1 MEKGYEMLDIRFYLP
16 LIASKE
22 DENLIAKY
30 FGKKEFAN
38 LASAQWFF
46 KNQTTEKVSW
56 INSEADKAKLPDLC
70 KLFGEKLDSEQLSF
84 NEKKEMVLDQ
94 LDKDSSLMSFLEPK
108 GTRSVTIVCPKCKGF
123 GDGNTK
129 GKPERGWIPVQGTAK
144 SIICQHRS
152 SCGFSSDFIGAF
164 AEEYNMKYGAALN
177 HLATELGIDFTI
189 NEAHIGATVKQTPK
203 QVNLT
208 PKVVE
213 KKAIEYIVFDKNIKY
228 TNVDFTRFVKHYS
241 TMTELQKFKMV
252 ATAIY
257 EFSKTTKQWSKTAY
271 FNSMDINSKKN
282 PLLASKVEMINSKL
296 GCLFKADIPSLIK
309 KLRGFFPLAD
319 LIKFG
324 VVDNSLNFMQ
334 SVEEALI
341 VIPNLDLYT
350 NMCSGLKYRKTK
362 LKTWIDKENNLVV
375 DKNKEP
381 EFSYGRIANPLPYH
395 LTREALLDESI
406 SFRFFEGQKD
416 LHSMPSVDKMCD
428 VAIPGVNGI
437 TVEALGLFK
446 GRRVKLYFD
455 QDKAGQEGAMR
466 LKTILEEA
474 EVIVKNI
481 TWDIELGADINEV
494 LQNGNILKIKDL

>member
-1 MEKGYEMLDIRFYLP
+1 MLDIKFYLP
-16 LIASKE
+16 LLASKE

-30 FGKKEFAN
+30 YGKKEFVN

-46 KNQTTEKVSW
+46 KNQTAQKVSW
-56 INSEADKAKLPDLC
+56 INGEADKAKLPDLC

-84 NEKKEMVLDQ
+84 DEKKEMVLNQ

-108 GTRSVTIVCPKCKGF
+108 GVRSVTIVCPKCKGY
-123 GDGNTK
+123 
-129 GKPERGWIPVQGTAK
+129 GKNSSKQERGWIPVQGTAK
-144 SIICQHRS
+144 SVICQHRS

-189 NEAHIGATVKQTPK
+189 NEAHIGDTVKTAKK

-213 KKAIEYIVFDKNIKY
+213 KKATEYIVFNKNIEYKE
-228 TNVDFTRFVKHYS
+228 VDFTKFIKHYS
-241 TMTELQKFKMV
+241 NMDESQKFKMV

-257 EFSKTTKQWSKTAY
+257 EFSKTTKQWSKTTY
-271 FNSMDINSKKN
+271 FNSMGINSKKN

-309 KLRGFFPLAD
+309 KLRGFFPVGD

-324 VVDNSLNFMQ
+324 VVDDSLNFKQ
-334 SVEEALI
+334 GVEEALI
-341 VIPNLDLYT
+341 VIPNFDLYT

-362 LKTWIDKENNLVV
+362 LKTWIDKEDKLVV

-416 LHSMPSVDKMCD
+416 LHSMPSVNSMCD

-437 TVEALGLFK
+437 TVKTLGLFK

-455 QDKAGQEGAMR
+455 QDKAGQEGAMK
-466 LKTILEEA
+466 LKALLEDA
-474 EVIVKNI
+474 GVIVENI